1 MIADRNIQTGPGN
14 SSLQQFTMSI
24 NYVLYEA
31 PMGYGV
37 FQVEHQADSIG
48 LRNKETQ
55 ESINDLARFGK
66 MIKLLNFTPFQ

>member
-1 MIADRNIQTGPGN
+1 
-14 SSLQQFTMSI
+14 MSI

-37 FQVEHQADSIG
+37 FHVEHQADSIG
-48 LRNKETQ
+48 LRSKETQ
-55 ESINDLARFGK
+55 EAIDDLARFGK

>member
-1 MIADRNIQTGPGN
+1 
-14 SSLQQFTMSI
+14 MSI

-48 LRNKETQ
+48 LRSKETQ
-55 ESINDLARFGK
+55 EAVNDLARFGK